1 MVELSENSN
10 KEYARII
17 KAISSAGYKDDDID
31 SVKAFFIAR
40 NYSIPSRRININACI
55 NKHRS
60 NTAYCDKLR
69 EYLMEMKKE
78 LQTATEDQKRTA
90 KQALKDMEWS
100 KVLEKALP
108 AINDE
113 KYCLEDR
120 ILIGLYTQLEPVRI
134 DYTHMKLY
142 DTNPKLNKGSYF
154 IINDSV
160 KEVVI
165 NEHKESKIHGPIRQ
179 PLPERLAEM
188 ITMWFKDET
197 VMFPIIPATMS
208 QKIKALFLKVTGKP
222 MTVTS
227 LRHSRI
233 TFAYK
238 GAPMPKEAK
247 KLASAMGHTVGTAQ
261 TYRFAP
267 E

>member
-1 MVELSENSN
+1 MVELSETSN

-17 KAISSAGYKDDDID
+17 KAIASAGYKDDDID
-31 SVKAFFIAR
+31 SLKAYFDAR
-40 NYSIPSRRININACI
+40 KYSIPSRRINVSACI
-55 NKHRS
+55 NKNRL
-60 NTAYCDKLR
+60 NTAYCNKLR

-78 LQTATEDQKRTA
+78 LQTETEDQKRTA
-90 KQALKDMEWS
+90 KQAIKDMEWT

-113 KYCLEDR
+113 KYCLQDR

-134 DYTHMKLY
+134 DYTHLKLY
-142 DTNPKLNKGSYF
+142 DTDPKLDKGSYF
-154 IINDSV
+154 IINDAN

-165 NEHKESKIHGPIRQ
+165 NEHKESKIHGAIRQ

-188 ITMWFKDET
+188 LLMWFKGET
-197 VMFPIIPATMS
+197 VMFPISEHNMS
-208 QKIKALFLKVTGKP
+208 RKIQKLFLKVTGKP
-222 MTVTS
+222 MTATS

-238 GAPMPKEAK
+238 DAPMPKEAK
-247 KLASAMGHTVGTAQ
+247 RLANAMGHTVGTAQ